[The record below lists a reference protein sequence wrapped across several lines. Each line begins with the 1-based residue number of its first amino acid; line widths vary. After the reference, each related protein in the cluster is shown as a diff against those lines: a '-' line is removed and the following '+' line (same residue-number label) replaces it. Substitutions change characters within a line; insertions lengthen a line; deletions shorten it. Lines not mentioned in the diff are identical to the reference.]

1 MCTIPHTGAQTF
13 TVAEGGSPYPGL
25 GAMIQTEKQRFETR
39 VGAQPANVGPLRA
52 AVVEFAQ
59 KLGFADT
66 GQIALA
72 VSEALTNVV
81 VHAYREGDPGDVRV
95 VACDEPDR
103 LVVVVRDYG
112 AGMLPRTDSPGLGL
126 GLPLISSMTD
136 ALQIEAA
143 DDTGTLLRM
152 HFAKPVAAAA

>member
-1 MCTIPHTGAQTF
+1 MK
-13 TVAEGGSPYPGL
+13 S
-25 GAMIQTEKQRFETR
+25 EKQRFEMRTGAEPSV
-39 VGAQPANVGPLRA
+39 VGDVRA
-52 AVVEFAQ
+52 AVVDFAQ
-59 KLGFADT
+59 GLGFEDT

-81 VHAYREGDPGDVRV
+81 IHAYRDREMGDVRI

-112 AGMLPRTDSPGLGL
+112 AGMLPRADSPGLGL

-143 DDTGTLLRM
+143 DGTGTLLRM
-152 HFAKPVAAAA
+152 HFTKPVAAAA

>member
-1 MCTIPHTGAQTF
+1 MK
-13 TVAEGGSPYPGL
+13 S
-25 GAMIQTEKQRFETR
+25 EKQRFEMRTGAEPSV
-39 VGAQPANVGPLRA
+39 VGDVRA
-52 AVVEFAQ
+52 AVVDFAQ
-59 KLGFADT
+59 GLGFEDT

-81 VHAYREGDPGDVRV
+81 IHAYRDRDVGDVRI

-112 AGMLPRTDSPGLGL
+112 AGMLPRADSPGLGL

-143 DDTGTLLRM
+143 DGTGTLLRM
-152 HFAKPVAAAA
+152 HFTKPVAAAA

>member
-1 MCTIPHTGAQTF
+1 ML
-13 TVAEGGSPYPGL
+13 TVPVAHDAYASR
-25 GAMIQTEKQRFETR
+25 GAMKTEKQRFEVRTGAEPSV
-39 VGAQPANVGPLRA
+39 VGDVRT

-59 KLGFADT
+59 TLGFEDT

-81 VHAYREGDPGDVRV
+81 IHAYRDGAVGDVRV

-112 AGMLPRTDSPGLGL
+112 SGMLPRADSPGLGL
-126 GLPLISSMTD
+126 GLPLISSMAD

-143 DDTGTLLRM
+143 DGTGTLLRM
-152 HFAKPVAAAA
+152 HFTKPAEEKAA

>member
-1 MCTIPHTGAQTF
+1 MQTKK
-13 TVAEGGSPYPGL
+13 
-25 GAMIQTEKQRFETR
+25 KQQFEMH
-39 VGAQPANVGPLRA
+39 VGAQPACVGKVRA

-59 KLGFADT
+59 KLGFVDT
-66 GQIALA
+66 GPIALA

-81 VHAYREGDPGDVRV
+81 VHAYRDEEPGDVRI

-112 AGMLPRTDSPGLGL
+112 SGMLPRTDSPGLGL
-126 GLPLISSMTD
+126 GLPLISTMTD
-136 ALQIEAA
+136 ALQVEAA
-143 DDTGTLLRM
+143 DGAGTLLRM

>member
-1 MCTIPHTGAQTF
+1 MNN
-13 TVAEGGSPYPGL
+13 S
-25 GAMIQTEKQRFETR
+25 KQRFEMRTGAEPAI
-39 VGAQPANVGPLRA
+39 VGGVRA
-52 AVVEFAQ
+52 AVVRFAQ
-59 KLGFADT
+59 EAGFEDT

-81 VHAYREGDPGDVRV
+81 IHAYRDGDVGDVRI

-112 AGMLPRTDSPGLGL
+112 AGMLPRADSPGLGL

-143 DDTGTLLRM
+143 DGAGTLLRM
-152 HFAKPVAAAA
+152 HFTKPVAKAA

>member
-1 MCTIPHTGAQTF
+1 MK
-13 TVAEGGSPYPGL
+13 S
-25 GAMIQTEKQRFETR
+25 EKQRFEMRTGAEPSV
-39 VGAQPANVGPLRA
+39 VGDVRA
-52 AVVEFAQ
+52 AVVDFAQ
-59 KLGFADT
+59 GLGFEDT

-81 VHAYREGDPGDVRV
+81 IHAYRDREVGDVRI

-112 AGMLPRTDSPGLGL
+112 AGMLPRADSPGLGL

-143 DDTGTLLRM
+143 DGTGTLLRM
-152 HFAKPVAAAA
+152 HFTKPVAAAA